1 MSVCLFPILMVV
13 WPRAFQYC
21 AGFSGRLGLDAKSVT
36 PEELSLISIFWGFC
50 HQHPFSPTTP
60 VSHSQPHLPRRLS
73 KTHSWVL
80 PPIQLLLCPRS
91 QGLWI
96 LVCSFQVWNLL
107 FPQVL
112 LEILHSSPAG
122 LQTQCFG
129 DSSSRC
135 QALRLGILI
144 WGSGLSL
151 LWENLCHIIILK
163 FVGYPPGGYVTWVCH
178 KSASPVVSLWLL
190 LCLWM

>member
-60 VSHSQPHLPRRLS
+60 VSHSHPHLPMRLS

-96 LVCSFQVWNLL
+96 LVCSVQVWNLL
-107 FPQVL
+107 CPQVL

-122 LQTQCFG
+122 LWEGPVRSGSLGKGSDPGPPWNTSHHPPIQVTFW
-129 DSSSRC
+129 
-135 QALRLGILI
+135 ALCPHFH
-144 WGSGLSL
+144 SKNTF
-151 LWENLCHIIILK
+151 EHVKMYPLK
-163 FVGYPPGGYVTWVCH
+163 
-178 KSASPVVSLWLL
+178 KKKKNLL
-190 LCLWM
+190 LKI